1 VDSGIYAEGDID
13 IYTNPITVRATGS
26 NRPIMDG
33 NSNNND
39 YAFAPRISGNIFQ
52 GLTMKNYDNALV
64 DTTVNANAKSFF
76 LTGCVGHFLAGPQ
89 YIGNTSTPAQSAEVR
104 DCMILS
110 EGHSAFYCGNG
121 HVRFNNSVI
130 ASNAAGK
137 AAVVSSTSYVNV
149 TASFCTFIA
158 SSHAN
163 DSGRFYNV
171 LNQVYKVINCIVSG
185 SGDGI
190 NAYDSTYNLVQVSGD
205 PFIQWGTDSYNG
217 TARSANTGEITGDP
231 LFYSGSTPGTVDP
244 DVDGNVNLFT
254 QDYGLRSGSP
264 ACGAGVA
271 YGSITT
277 DISGAARL
285 SPPSIGAYECEAVAW
300 SSYAAEPNSK
310 FGSDFTI
317 NKIKNM
323 SSNFKY
329 KIGNSNRQVVFGA
342 SLPTRIRESAEPYKS
357 NK

>member
-1 VDSGIYAEGDID
+1 
-13 IYTNPITVRATGS
+13 
-26 NRPIMDG
+26 
-33 NSNNND
+33 
-39 YAFAPRISGNIFQ
+39 
-52 GLTMKNYDNALV
+52 
-64 DTTVNANAKSFF
+64 
-76 LTGCVGHFLAGPQ
+76 
-89 YIGNTSTPAQSAEVR
+89 
-104 DCMILS
+104 MILS